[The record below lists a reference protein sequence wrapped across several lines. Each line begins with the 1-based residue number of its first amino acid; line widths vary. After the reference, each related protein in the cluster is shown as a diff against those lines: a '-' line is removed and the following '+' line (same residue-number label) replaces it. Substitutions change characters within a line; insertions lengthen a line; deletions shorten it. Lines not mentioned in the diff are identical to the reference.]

1 MPEKLDLRRS
11 LDCYRAQVGR
21 IRPVEVPRLQHLMI
35 DGRGDPNGEAFAVAI
50 AALYPLAYAIKL
62 ASKRELDRDYVVM
75 PLEGLWWADDMDAFT
90 SARDKAAWHWTLL
103 MVVPDWIDAA
113 ALEAGRRQVAARG
126 APARLDDIRLEAL
139 EEGSC
144 AQTLHI
150 GAFDDEAPT
159 LVRLH
164 DAWIP
169 ERGLEMTGRHH
180 EIYLS
185 DARRVPPERRRTILR
200 QPVRAATPGRAGSR
214 GSA

>member
-21 IRPVEVPRLQHLMI
+21 IRLVEVPRLQHLMI
-35 DGRGDPNGEAFAVAI
+35 DGHGDPNGEAFV
-50 AALYPLAYAIKL
+50 
-62 ASKRELDRDYVVM
+62 
-75 PLEGLWWADDMDAFT
+75 
-90 SARDKAAWHWTLL
+90 
-103 MVVPDWIDAA
+103 
-113 ALEAGRRQVAARG
+113 
-126 APARLDDIRLEAL
+126 
-139 EEGSC
+139 
-144 AQTLHI
+144 

-159 LVRLH
+159 LAHLH

-169 ERGLEMTGRHH
+169 EHGLEMTGRHH
-180 EIYLS
+180 EICLS